1 MRAEIDPDPGP
12 CEACRTQAPYRI
24 PVVVECP
31 NGTNKIMRLCSV
43 CYSGRDPFEE
53 TEEGVDDGED

>member
-24 PVVVECP
+24 PTAVDCP
-31 NGTNKIMRLCSV
+31 NGTNKIMRLCSDLLFRARPIR
-43 CYSGRDPFEE
+43 GN
-53 TEEGVDDGED
+53 